1 MIIVMSPAATEE
13 NLAQV
18 KQKIE
23 QAGLSYHLS
32 MGESRT
38 IVGVI
43 GDKKRI
49 GVLEMNSLDGV
60 EKTVHITEKY
70 KLVSR
75 EFHPENTVIE
85 YRRVTGGW
93 LLLSMT

>member
-49 GVLEMNSLDGV
+49 GVLGMNSLDGV

-75 EFHPENTVIE
+75 EFHP
-85 YRRVTGGW
+85 
-93 LLLSMT
+93 

>member
-23 QAGLSYHLS
+23 QAGVSYHLS

-43 GDKKRI
+43 GDKKRFI
-49 GVLEMNSLDGV
+49 LPKSTNWSAGNSTRRIRLLTSAG
-60 EKTVHITEKY
+60 
-70 KLVSR
+70 SR
-75 EFHPENTVIE
+75 WAGNH
-85 YRRVTGGW
+85 
-93 LLLSMT
+93 